1 MKWKLTARF
10 LLSVLSIVII
20 VIFVNT
26 AILVGLLTY
35 RLTNDYDGGIHATTE
50 ESFVRDFQKY
60 IEINN
65 GTPSVNEE
73 GLQHLH
79 QRNAWIQLLDVNGQ
93 VLQSHFAP
101 AEAQSHYAP
110 IDLIQVYKYKEFD
123 GDTTVYVGSKDDVS
137 YLIGIK
143 GSGITRLVMHFSGSS
158 VLQFSGKFGLFIVI
172 ADLLVATLVGWLFG
186 RTLTKPL
193 HAIIERIRH
202 LKNHEHMPSKMP
214 RGVYKPVFENLNEVS
229 RELAAH
235 EQERKR
241 LEMMREE
248 WISNVSHDMKTPLA
262 SIRGYAELLNGGKST
277 PYEQTEYAQII
288 EKQSLHMQNL
298 LDDLNLTM
306 RLRHQQLPLS
316 LTEVNMVQFIREIV
330 IDTLNTPQYEQA
342 NIEFNAT
349 KDVIKHH
356 IDEHF
361 MRRAVMNF
369 LHNALLH
376 NPSDVAVNVLVDD
389 HSITISDNGNGIA
402 AEDLEHIFERYYRG
416 TNTEQTHGTGL
427 GTAIARDIIEAHGGT
442 VTITSEEQQGTTVS
456 IQLQEGKK
464 E

>member
-1 MKWKLTARF
+1 MKWRLTARF

-26 AILVGLLTY
+26 AILISFFIFQK
-35 RLTNDYDGGIHATTE
+35 TNKYDHTTSYTE
-50 ESFVRDFQKY
+50 ENFVREFQQY
-60 IEINN
+60 IDINN
-65 GTPSVNEE
+65 ETPAVNKD
-73 GLQHLH
+73 GLQQLH
-79 QRNAWIQLLDVNGQ
+79 QRNAWIQVLDHNGQ
-93 VLQSHFAP
+93 VVEAHFAP
-101 AEAQSHYAP
+101 EQAPSHYAP

-123 GDTTVYVGSKDDVS
+123 VDTTVYVGSKESFS
-137 YLIGIK
+137 YLIGIE
-143 GSGITRLVMHFSGSS
+143 GSDVSRYVTHFSGSS
-158 VLQFSGKFGLFIVI
+158 VLQFIGKFGLLIVI

-193 HAIIERIRH
+193 HAMIERIRH
-202 LKNHEHMPSKMP
+202 LKNREHVTSKMP
-214 RGVYKPVFENLNEVS
+214 GGVYKPVFENLNEVS

-235 EQERKR
+235 EQERTR

-262 SIRGYAELLNGGKST
+262 SIRGYAELLNDGKLT
-277 PYEQTEYAQII
+277 PSEQTEYAQII
-288 EKQSLHMQNL
+288 EKQSLHMQDL

-349 KDVIKHH
+349 KDVIKHP

-376 NPSDVAVNVLVDD
+376 NPSDVSVNVLVDD
-389 HSITISDNGNGIA
+389 HSITISDNGNGISA
-402 AEDLEHIFERYYRG
+402 NDLEHIFERYYRG

-442 VTITSEEQQGTTVS
+442 VTMTSEEQQGTTVS
-456 IQLQEGKK
+456 IHLPEEK
-464 E
+464 EE